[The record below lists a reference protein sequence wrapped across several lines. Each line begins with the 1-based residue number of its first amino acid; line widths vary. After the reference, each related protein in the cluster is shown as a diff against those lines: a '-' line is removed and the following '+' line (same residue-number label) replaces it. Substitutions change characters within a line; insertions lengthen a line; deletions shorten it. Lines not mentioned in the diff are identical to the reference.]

1 MIYSVY
7 AALRDGTFKLS
18 LLTASQTAEIE
29 VGPMVSLIMLLLSL
43 SHVPVYE
50 RVNDDSCDRSAVV

>member
-50 RVNDDSCDRSAVV
+50 RVNAIL